1 MPQVIV
7 KRWPGQSAPQK
18 MRLAE
23 AIVTD
28 VMNVLHSGE
37 EFVSVTIED
46 VAPQDWAEQVYTPDI
61 WV

>member
-23 AIVTD
+23 GIVTD
-28 VMNVLHSGE
+28 VMKESFAWNALKIRLS
-37 EFVSVTIED
+37 
-46 VAPQDWAEQVYTPDI
+46 W
-61 WV
+61 